1 MDEDPDFGSS
11 VSSST
16 SQASEH
22 AVDMPDETSS
32 EVTIVWKDLSVVRLE
47 PMVTVL
53 NAWHISRTRTHEYL
67 TADHEGQVDTE
78 AKTVVEESWWIR

>member
-11 VSSST
+11 ASSST

-32 EVTIVWKDLSVVRLE
+32 EVTIVWKDLSVVRLF
-47 PMVTVL
+47 PLVTVL
-53 NAWHISRTRTHEYL
+53 HRWHMSVLRTHVYL
-67 TADHEGQVDTE
+67 TADHKGQMDTE
-78 AKTVVEESWWIR
+78 AKTVVEESLWIC